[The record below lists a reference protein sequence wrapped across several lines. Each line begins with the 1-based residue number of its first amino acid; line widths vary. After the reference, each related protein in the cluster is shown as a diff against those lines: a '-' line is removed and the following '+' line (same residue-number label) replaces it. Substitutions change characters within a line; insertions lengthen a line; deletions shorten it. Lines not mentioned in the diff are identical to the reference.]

1 MRGIFRGIFFDEDDA
16 ATVVARLRSSGYDAH
31 VERERLSGEDDDEDH
46 PWAVLTDAPELVLE
60 LLVDEYDG
68 WLDAAE
74 EPPALPP
81 LELPTAPRKIKRPS

>member
-1 MRGIFRGIFFDEDDA
+1 VRVQA
-16 ATVVARLRSSGYDAH
+16 LV
-31 VERERLSGEDDDEDH
+31 
-46 PWAVLTDAPELVLE
+46 ELVLE

-81 LELPTAPRKIKRPS
+81 LELPTAPRKIKRPLGG